1 MSEQLDVSTLAT
13 QAQQG
18 DKGAMDRLAEL
29 ASQRLRVY
37 VYRLTLQDDLTQEIV
52 QETLLEMC
60 RVLGN
65 LQNAERFWPWLYGI
79 ATNKLR
85 HFYRSEQAM
94 KRATSR
100 GP

>member
-13 QAQQG
+13 RAQQG

-60 RVLGN
+60 KVLGN
-65 LQNAERFWPWLYGI
+65 LKNTERFLAVAVWYS
-79 ATNKLR
+79 N
-85 HFYRSEQAM
+85 Q
-94 KRATSR
+94 
-100 GP
+100 